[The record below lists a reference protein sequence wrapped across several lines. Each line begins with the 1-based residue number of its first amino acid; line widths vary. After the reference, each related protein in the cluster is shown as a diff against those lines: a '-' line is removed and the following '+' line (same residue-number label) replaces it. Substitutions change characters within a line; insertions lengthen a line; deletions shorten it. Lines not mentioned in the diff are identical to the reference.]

1 MNGILKKI
9 RQSDAFNREN
19 RIPYIKAVLLMSL
32 FTFSFLGTEFL
43 FVNMISQTA
52 IAGRT
57 VAAQNYAL
65 GISAVGFVLYPLF
78 SRLCRGKLQTFIS
91 AVAAVLSA
99 VFIFLICRHTS
110 YVSTLCLGLV
120 VFLVFGVFGSAVY
133 SKSLCLLENNT
144 HVARLVGISYMLGT
158 VLQFA
163 NNNLIHNEYVEAG
176 ILSAFILLLAV
187 MLIRAEKNSV
197 VPALAKDST
206 EDDAGK
212 SAADSLRIGI
222 VLAVFVALMT
232 CIFST
237 LDNAVTLYHANGAAN
252 IGQWPRIILALSGLS
267 AGFLYDIAERKYMS
281 IIMYCVM
288 ILSTACLVVLQFAG
302 PFVVGLIIFY
312 LSAGFFSVFFT
323 ASFMEIARY
332 TKTPELWAGLGRAV
346 NNLIAVAITGGSLA
360 LLNSGNNIAIISI
373 ELLLFVLTSIAALIY
388 TNKRKAFFDRLAAE
402 QESEAGDSEK
412 LQRLAEKFS
421 LTPREAEVFGLLV
434 NTEDGLQS
442 IADQLYV
449 SRRTLE
455 RYVSAIYEK
464 TGSKSRIGLVTL
476 YNNA

>member
-52 IAGRT
+52 IAGRA

-65 GISAVGFVLYPLF
+65 GISVVGFVLYPLLC
-78 SRLCRGKLQTFIS
+78 RLCRGKLQAVIS

-110 YVSTLCLGLV
+110 YASTLCLGLV

-133 SKSLCLLENNT
+133 CKSLCLLENNT

-163 NNNLIHNEYVEAG
+163 NNNLIHNEYAEAG

-197 VPALAKDST
+197 VPALVKDGT
-206 EDDAGK
+206 KEDTGK

-237 LDNAVTLYHANGAAN
+237 LDNAVTLYHANGVVN
-252 IGQWPRIILALSGLS
+252 IGQWPRMILALSGLS

-302 PFVVGLIIFY
+302 PFVIGLIIFY

-332 TKTPELWAGLGRAV
+332 TKVPELWAGLGRAV
-346 NNLIAVAITGGSLA
+346 NNLVAAAITGGSLA
-360 LLNSGNNIAIISI
+360 LLNSGNNIAITTI
-373 ELLLFVLTSIAALIY
+373 ELILFVLASVTVFIY
-388 TNKRKAFFDRLAAE
+388 TNMRRSFF
-402 QESEAGDSEK
+402 EK
-412 LQRLAEKFS
+412 LDAK
-421 LTPREAEVFGLLV
+421 GK
-434 NTEDGLQS
+434 N
-442 IADQLYV
+442 
-449 SRRTLE
+449 
-455 RYVSAIYEK
+455 K
-464 TGSKSRIGLVTL
+464 
-476 YNNA
+476 